1 MTLMMVAGNII
12 NNEQKLLQL
21 IKIFIAYD
29 H

>member
-1 MTLMMVAGNII
+1 MTSMMAAGNII